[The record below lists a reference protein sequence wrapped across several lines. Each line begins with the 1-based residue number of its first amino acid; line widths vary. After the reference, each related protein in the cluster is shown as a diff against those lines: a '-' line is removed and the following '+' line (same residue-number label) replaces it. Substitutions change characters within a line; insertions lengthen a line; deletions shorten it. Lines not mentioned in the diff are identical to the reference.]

1 MLAIYDNP
9 ARLRVIKTART
20 KDAINL
26 AAKAGFWPLVKPVIP
41 SPKIKRKFSVRQNKE
56 SGEIDVISDFR
67 AGSIRADGS
76 KMETVISFK
85 FYYPHQFESPYAAYL
100 IPPDLQAGEKVFLE
114 DLIEDL
120 VGGKWNQG
128 DTYRLRACEAVWD
141 GSDLIIQFEEKE
153 DNVTRIG

>member
-9 ARLRVIKTART
+9 AGLRVIQTART
-20 KDAINL
+20 KEAINQ

-41 SPKIKRKFSVRQNKE
+41 SAKIKRKFSVRQNKE
-56 SGEIDVISDFR
+56 SGEIEVISDFR

-76 KMETVISFK
+76 KLETVIGFK
-85 FYYPHQFESPYAAYL
+85 FYYPHHFESPYAAYL

-128 DTYRLRACEAVWD
+128 DTFRLRACEAIWD
-141 GSDLIIQFEEKE
+141 GSDLIIQFEENE
-153 DNVTRIG
+153 NFEIRIG